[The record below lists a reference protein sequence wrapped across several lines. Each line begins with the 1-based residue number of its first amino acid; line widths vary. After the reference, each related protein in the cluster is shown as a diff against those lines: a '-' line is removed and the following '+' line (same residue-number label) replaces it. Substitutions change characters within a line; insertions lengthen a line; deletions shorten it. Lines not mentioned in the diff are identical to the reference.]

1 MPGSFRIKGYSK
13 NYKQLVTKRK
23 CNNWNNRLNKFKM
36 KSAKQR
42 KKIVNIDK
50 RNNQPKRSKFLF
62 STLLSNYVP
71 KSLLKSG
78 RIYRKL

>member
-1 MPGSFRIKGYSK
+1 
-13 NYKQLVTKRK
+13 
-23 CNNWNNRLNKFKM
+23 M